1 MFHHNTGTV
10 VCRSLHILIYEHNA
24 MLNELYEL
32 ATPNKKISEDVR
44 EMKVCTNL
52 FLWSGAGVIYV
63 GS

>member
-52 FLWSGAGVIYV
+52 FL
-63 GS
+63 